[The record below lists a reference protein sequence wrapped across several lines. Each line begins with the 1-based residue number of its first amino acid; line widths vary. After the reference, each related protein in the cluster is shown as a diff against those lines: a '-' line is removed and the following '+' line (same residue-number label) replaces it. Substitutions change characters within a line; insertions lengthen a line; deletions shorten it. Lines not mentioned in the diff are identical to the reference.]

1 MTTITP
7 TRRADLQHETITER
21 IIGEFYNVYDALGHG
36 FLESTYEE
44 AMVIALRAA
53 GLRVDRQVPITVYFR
68 GQPIGTY
75 KADIIV
81 ESCVVVELKASRAI
95 DPAHEAQVINLL
107 RATGLEV
114 GLLMNFGRRPAFKR
128 LVFAND
134 RKPSR
139 V

>member
-1 MTTITP
+1 MPTSTP
-7 TRRADLQHETITER
+7 IRRIDLQHGTITER
-21 IIGEFYNVYDALGHG
+21 IIGQFYNVYDALGHG

-44 AMVIALRAA
+44 AMVIALRAD

-68 GQPIGTY
+68 GRAIGTY
-75 KADIIV
+75 EADLIV
-81 ESCVVVELKASRAI
+81 ESCVVVELIASRAI
-95 DPAHEAQVINLL
+95 DSAHEAQLINLL

-134 RKPSR
+134 RKPATG
-139 V
+139 

>member
-1 MTTITP
+1 MGIAQRDRPELLHAEFT
-7 TRRADLQHETITER
+7 DR
-21 IIGEFYNVYDALGHG
+21 IICEFYDVYNSLGHG

-44 AMVIALRAA
+44 AMVIALQSA

-81 ESCVVVELKASRAI
+81 ESCVVVELKAARAI
-95 DPAHEAQVINLL
+95 DSAHEAQLINLL

-134 RKPSR
+134 RKPAR
-139 V
+139 G